1 MHNTATI
8 YRFYTPF
15 LDIENEKKNLGG
27 VLKKIEKSLV
37 FD

>member
-1 MHNTATI
+1 MHNTTTI